1 MSYKIVTNNPKVE
14 SQHKDVIFV
23 NGSFEDVLLR
33 VRDLVHSG
41 HELIN
46 HPLGASIR
54 MFYSPYRSI
63 VIGEK
68 IIGEK
73 EKKINNIYAETIE
86 NSIENYR
93 KHMEVRTPDTENK
106 EDYALIDS
114 QLLISALGEHER
126 NLKAVGN

>member
-1 MSYKIVTNNPKVE
+1 MNYMIITNNPIVE
-14 SQHKDVIFV
+14 QSYSNVIFV
-23 NGSFEDVLLR
+23 KGSFENVLVK

-63 VIGEK
+63 

-73 EKKINNIYAETIE
+73 GKTNKTYVEIIE

-93 KHMEVRTPDTENK
+93 KHMKWRNPDMKNK
-106 EDYALIDS
+106 EDYSLIDS
-114 QLLISALGEHER
+114 ELLISALEEWKR
-126 NLKAVGN
+126 NLAMVRS

>member
-1 MSYKIVTNNPKVE
+1 MGYKIVTNNPKVE
-14 SQHKDVIFV
+14 SQYKDVIFV
-23 NGSFEDVLLR
+23 NGNFEDVLLR
-33 VRDLVHSG
+33 VRDLVHAG

-63 VIGEK
+63 

-73 EKKINNIYAETIE
+73 MIGQKEKNINNIYVETIE

-93 KHMEVRTPDTENK
+93 KHMEGRIPDTKNN
-106 EDYALIDS
+106 EDYSLIDS
-114 QLLISALGEHER
+114 ELLVSALGEHER
-126 NLKAVGN
+126 NLEVFSS